1 MGSGDAVKIAREL
14 KMGTKELQKV
24 NKKKKKNKKENE
36 RIADEI
42 RKRGI
47 QNPSREDIQKYQM
60 WEMLSKDETNFT
72 QKREENGKL
81 KCCQIIWQH

>member
-1 MGSGDAVKIAREL
+1 MLIGDAVEIARDL

-24 NKKKKKNKKENE
+24 NNNQAKNKKENE